1 MRAFLAQL
9 AERLPGIA
17 SAEVSASQS
26 LFRAWRDPHTAN
38 QANLFHLLSSLLS
51 AAVAALLP
59 GFANQ
64 AEKLSIIPR
73 TGGALGFTYIPPKT
87 EDRWATRAL
96 SVRVSW
102 LD

>member
-1 MRAFLAQL
+1 VPPFLPFVWSL
-9 AERLPGIA
+9 ACARRRQGC
-17 SAEVSASQS
+17 V
-26 LFRAWRDPHTAN
+26 N
-38 QANLFHLLSSLLS
+38 QAW
-51 AAVAALLP
+51 
-59 GFANQ
+59 
-64 AEKLSIIPR
+64 KLGIIPG